1 MIKNINP
8 LGLFDNHFLFEK
20 LTKLGYQLQKPV
32 DYNDWKVF
40 ESPISEASK
49 DEVRNKFKGGRPPS
63 YKLMLFKSMLIHSLY
78 KLSDDQLE
86 YQINDRANFKR
97 FPRLKKTNKVSDSKT
112 FWSFR
117 EQLIEKNVIQGLFK
131 TFLYR
136 RVSSPTETLNADQYD

>member
-1 MIKNINP
+1 
-8 LGLFDNHFLFEK
+8 
-20 LTKLGYQLQKPV
+20 
-32 DYNDWKVF
+32 
-40 ESPISEASK
+40 
-49 DEVRNKFKGGRPPS
+49 
-63 YKLMLFKSMLIHSLY
+63 MLFKSMLIHSLY